1 MKYIKFEESRPE
13 AVRAMLAEHPIA
25 YVPMGALE
33 WHGEQNPLG
42 LDGIKAYALCE
53 AAAARTGGV
62 LFPPVYWGAPD
73 TVPFPFTF
81 KFKRSVFRNIVRGT
95 LKNLQGMGFKMI
107 IILTGHYPPSLINL
121 LKKECRRFNKQGGSF
136 AIGAPEQ
143 FFAIDIDYYG
153 DHAGMWETSIMMA
166 IRPDLVNLDLL
177 PAGLST
183 LERMKKLGVMGQD
196 PKEKAGAEK
205 GNKAIERIVTGIS
218 ELVEKVLKD
227 QNDRAIEETYKK
239 YAQALSIFSP
249 NIKHVIREALDVHS
263 LKELIQYGIWTLKNL
278 L

>member
-1 MKYIKFEESRPE
+1 MRYIKFEESRPE
-13 AVRAMLAEHPIA
+13 AVRLILAEHPIA

-42 LDGIKAYALCE
+42 LDGLKAHALCE

-62 LFPPVYWGAPD
+62 LFPPVFWGAPD

-81 KFKRSVFRNIVRGT
+81 KFKRSVFKNIVRET
-95 LKNLQGMGFKMI
+95 LKGLKAWGFKMI
-107 IILTGHYPPSLINL
+107 VILTGHYPPALIKL
-121 LKKECRRFNKQGGSF
+121 LKKECRRFNKQGGAF

-143 FFAIDIDYYG
+143 VFALDIDYYG

-166 IRPDLVNLDLL
+166 LRPELVNLDLL

-205 GNKAIERIVTGIS
+205 GKLALDHIAAGIEG
-218 ELVEKVLKD
+218 LVERVMKD
-227 QNDRAIEETYKK
+227 QSNAAIEEVYKK
-239 YAQALSIFSP
+239 YEKALSIFSP
-249 NIKHVIREALDVHS
+249 KIKHVIREALDVHS
-263 LKELIQYGIWTLKNL
+263 LKELIQYGIWTVKNL
-278 L
+278 R